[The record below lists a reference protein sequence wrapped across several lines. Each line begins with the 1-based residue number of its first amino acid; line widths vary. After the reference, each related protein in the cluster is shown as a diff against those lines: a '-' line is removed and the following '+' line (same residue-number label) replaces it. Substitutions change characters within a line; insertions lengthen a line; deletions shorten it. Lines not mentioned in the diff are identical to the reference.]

1 MITVIIFKIWIDAAI
16 QNIFSLSCTIGGLGT
31 LSCYNRI
38 NHNLYRDVISITIA
52 NCLTSILSGCVFI
65 CYLPR
70 ELYENDGISK
80 FNCIIFAFKE
90 IPKTFILEEFEKI
103 SVHPQAISIL
113 FYLMLITFGLDTMT
127 TLVETLITALLDQFK
142 VCNL

>member
-31 LSCYNRI
+31 LSSYNRI

-65 CYLPR
+65 CYLPK
-70 ELYENDGISK
+70 EKEFYQDGISK
-80 FNCIIFAFKE
+80 FNCLVYAFKE

-103 SVHPQAISIL
+103 SGLPQAISIL

-127 TLVETLITALLDQFK
+127 TLY
-142 VCNL
+142 